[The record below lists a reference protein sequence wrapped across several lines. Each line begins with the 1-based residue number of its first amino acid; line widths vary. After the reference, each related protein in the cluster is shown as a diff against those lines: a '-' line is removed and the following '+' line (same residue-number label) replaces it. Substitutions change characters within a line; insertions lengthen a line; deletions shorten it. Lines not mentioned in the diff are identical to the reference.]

1 MFWLTGIVLVCFCRG
16 ECRWCLF
23 TSWNLYVLTWL
34 VCVYIC
40 LFFFLL
46 SFCKAAFVLFSFV
59 TIWLTIVLV
68 TWLLISSI
76 SFVIRILFSVI
87 LFLFFVVR
95 SRIKVLSSSILLFVV
110 CRSFRRFVFYSA
122 IGVIIFLIKSV
133 MFWFPFDFPMVT
145 VGVVSFLGFLDGL
158 LFLLSLLMSNSF
170 RWFLLWCEFY
180 YFYHFYFGAILGRHL
195 ISCMF
200 HVEGVLHI
208 CTIWWP

>member
-1 MFWLTGIVLVCFCRG
+1 M
-16 ECRWCLF
+16 CLRDWF
-23 TSWNLYVLTWL
+23 VS
-34 VCVYIC
+34 IC

-76 SFVIRILFSVI
+76 LFVIRILFSVI

-170 RWFLLWCEFY
+170 RWFLLWSEFY

>member
-1 MFWLTGIVLVCFCRG
+1 M
-16 ECRWCLF
+16 CLRDWF
-23 TSWNLYVLTWL
+23 VS
-34 VCVYIC
+34 IC

-76 SFVIRILFSVI
+76 LFVIRILFSVI

-110 CRSFRRFVFYSA
+110 CRSFCRFVFYSA

-133 MFWFPFDFPMVT
+133 ICFDFPLISLWLLLGLYHSWVFLMVCYFC
-145 VGVVSFLGFLDGL
+145 FLCW
-158 LFLLSLLMSNSF
+158 MSNSF

-180 YFYHFYFGAILGRHL
+180 YFYHFYFGA
-195 ISCMF
+195 F
-200 HVEGVLHI
+200 WEGI
-208 CTIWWP
+208 

>member
-1 MFWLTGIVLVCFCRG
+1 M
-16 ECRWCLF
+16 CLRDWF
-23 TSWNLYVLTWL
+23 VS
-34 VCVYIC
+34 IC

-76 SFVIRILFSVI
+76 LFVIRILFSVI

-158 LFLLSLLMSNSF
+158 LFLLSLLNVKFFQVISF
-170 RWFLLWCEFY
+170 VVWILLFLSFLLWSF
-180 YFYHFYFGAILGRHL
+180 LGRHL

>member
-76 SFVIRILFSVI
+76 LFVIRILFSVI

-133 MFWFPFDFPMVT
+133 ICFDFPLISLWLLW
-145 VGVVSFLGFLDGL
+145 GCIILGFSWWFVIFAFFAECQILSGDFFCGVNSTISIIFTL
-158 LFLLSLLMSNSF
+158 ELF
-170 RWFLLWCEFY
+170 W
-180 YFYHFYFGAILGRHL
+180 
-195 ISCMF
+195 
-200 HVEGVLHI
+200 EGI
-208 CTIWWP
+208 

>member
-1 MFWLTGIVLVCFCRG
+1 MIVHCISHLV
-16 ECRWCLF
+16 
-23 TSWNLYVLTWL
+23 
-34 VCVYIC
+34 II
-40 LFFFLL
+40 L
-46 SFCKAAFVLFSFV
+46 SML
-59 TIWLTIVLV
+59 
-68 TWLLISSI
+68 
-76 SFVIRILFSVI
+76 FVIKILFSVI

-95 SRIKVLSSSILLFVV
+95 SRIKVLSSSVLLFVV

-133 MFWFPFDFPMVT
+133 ICFDFPLISLWLLLGLYHFWVFLMVCYFC
-145 VGVVSFLGFLDGL
+145 FLCW
-158 LFLLSLLMSNSF
+158 MSNSF

>member
-1 MFWLTGIVLVCFCRG
+1 M
-16 ECRWCLF
+16 CLRDWF
-23 TSWNLYVLTWL
+23 VS
-34 VCVYIC
+34 IC

-76 SFVIRILFSVI
+76 LFVIRILFSVI

-122 IGVIIFLIKSV
+122 IGIIIFLIKSV

-145 VGVVSFLGFLDGL
+145 AGVVSFLGFLDGL
-158 LFLLSLLMSNSF
+158 LFLLSLLNVKFFQVISF
-170 RWFLLWCEFY
+170 VVWILLFLSFLLWSYSGKAFNQLYVSCWRGFAYLY
-180 YFYHFYFGAILGRHL
+180 YLMAIILL
-195 ISCMF
+195 IPLYL
-200 HVEGVLHI
+200 VVLLLFLVL
-208 CTIWWP
+208 WGQYLQPVG